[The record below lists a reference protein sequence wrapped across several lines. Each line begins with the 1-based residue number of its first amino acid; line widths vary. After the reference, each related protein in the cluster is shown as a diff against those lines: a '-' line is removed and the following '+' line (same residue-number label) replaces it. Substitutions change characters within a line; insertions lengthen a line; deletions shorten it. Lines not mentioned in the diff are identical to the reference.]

1 MLKTQNPIAVEQ
13 EMKELTSKYQ
23 NKLGLIENYGTG
35 IPRTLEAYK
44 EYPDE
49 PIFEATENFF
59 IVTLPNVIRS
69 KNDRIN
75 DRISDLG
82 LEILKTV
89 SANPGINA
97 AELVIKL
104 SAFDSAINKDKI
116 YNTIKRQLKNYIERR
131 GANKTGG
138 YYLKRRQ

>member
-1 MLKTQNPIAVEQ
+1 MDRPRLSICNLSAKSVCTHRFRRYISWYIVV
-13 EMKELTSKYQ
+13 
-23 NKLGLIENYGTG
+23 YGTG
-35 IPRTLEAYK
+35 IPRTIEAYK
-44 EYPDE
+44 DYPDE
-49 PIFEATENFF
+49 PFFEATENFF

-82 LEILKTV
+82 LEILK
-89 SANPGINA
+89 SISENPGINA

-116 YNTIKRQLKNYIERR
+116 YNTIKRQLKNYVERR
-131 GANKTGG
+131 GTNKTGG
-138 YYLKRRQ
+138 YYLKNK